1 MARPRRGY
9 NRTGNFLDEEDMKK
23 TLFALL
29 AGAMFSSAALAQVAV
44 SDAWIRAT
52 VPQQKSAGAFMRVR
66 SQAPAKLVGVST
78 PVAARAE
85 VHEMKMQGNTMT
97 MHAVDAIALPPGQ
110 EVVMG
115 PGGYHVMLFGLKRQL
130 KEGDSVPL
138 TLVLEDAGGKREE
151 VTAAAQVKPL
161 AYQPPAK

>member
-1 MARPRRGY
+1 
-9 NRTGNFLDEEDMKK
+9 MKK
-23 TLFALL
+23 LFALL
-29 AGAMFSSAALAQVAV
+29 AGALFSTAALAQVQV

-85 VHEMKMQGNTMT
+85 VHEMQMQGQTMT
-97 MHAVDAIALPPGQ
+97 MHAVDAVPLPAGKDVAL
-110 EVVMG
+110 G
-115 PGGYHVMLFGLKRQL
+115 PGGYHVMLFGLTRQL

-138 TLVLEDAGGKREE
+138 TLVVQDAAGKRRQ
-151 VTAAAQVKPL
+151 VQAAAQVKPI
-161 AYQPPAK
+161 AYQPPAR

>member
-1 MARPRRGY
+1 M
-9 NRTGNFLDEEDMKK
+9 NK
-23 TLFALL
+23 TVFALL
-29 AGAMFSSAALAQVAV
+29 AGALFSSAALAQVAV

-52 VPQQKSAGAFMRVR
+52 VPQQQSAGAFLRVR

-97 MHAVDAIALPPGQ
+97 MHAVDAVALPAGQ
-110 EVVMG
+110 EVVLG
-115 PGGYHVMLFGLKRQL
+115 PGGYHVMLFGLKQQL

-138 TLVLEDAGGKREE
+138 TLVVEGAGGKRED
-151 VTAAAQVKPL
+151 VKTTAQVKPM
-161 AYQPPAK
+161 AWQPPAR